1 MDHTPITHFRLRQRF
16 LDYVTGIF
24 PDLGRKDR
32 YPRAEVYMRGLLPEG
47 ESKSIEPLASGLPD
61 GYVPGGIPR

>member
-1 MDHTPITHFRLRQRF
+1 MDHTPITHFHLRQRF

-32 YPRAEVYMRGLLPEG
+32 YPRAEVYMRG
-47 ESKSIEPLASGLPD
+47 
-61 GYVPGGIPR
+61 